1 MGCTVVGPTV
11 QPEGSGKGIGKL
23 NSKGPGA

>member
-1 MGCTVVGPTV
+1 MDRTVVGPTV

-23 NSKGPGA
+23 NSKGQGA